1 MKILTTFAKTR
12 CDVGKFLITPDGNIS
27 YYTKKYNIL
36 NNMFKLILDYCCR
49 FNFYI
54 FTIWDFTFYNSSM
67 VKVAVFINLFSFIL
81 GWWFIGNQS

>member
-54 FTIWDFTFYNSSM
+54 LQFGILH
-67 VKVAVFINLFSFIL
+67 FIIPVWLR
-81 GWWFIGNQS
+81 